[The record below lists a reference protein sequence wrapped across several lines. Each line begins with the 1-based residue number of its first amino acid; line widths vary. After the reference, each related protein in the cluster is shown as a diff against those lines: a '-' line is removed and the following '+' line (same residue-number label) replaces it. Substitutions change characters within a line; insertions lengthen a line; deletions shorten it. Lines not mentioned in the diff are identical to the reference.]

1 MMSKILHALAIS
13 SILAV
18 VILNV
23 PAGPVWAEEQ
33 LTTSTQVEADSRI
46 ISLLNKIET
55 ALVKSPDVQVDEVS
69 RMLVAAQSLLPSA
82 SAQVRSQMQD
92 FPARLKKHADEDH
105 DDGVRGITLTA
116 FADVISHFFGD
127 PSEATRP
134 EPAPVQPPIA
144 LTPAPAKQEA
154 SETTR
159 PEPAPVQPSVALT
172 PAPAKQEASETTRPE
187 PAPVQPSVAL
197 TPAPAKQEASETT
210 RPEPAPVQ
218 PSVALTPAPA
228 KQEAKSP
235 VASSTERTLL
245 ERGDA
250 MLRLGDVSAARMLFV
265 RAAELGIGIAALKV
279 ADTYDPAFLAE
290 HNLRGIKA
298 DPVEAETWYRK
309 AQAMGEPQAEEHLKS
324 LERRRL
330 LATH

>member
-172 PAPAKQEASETTRPE
+172 PAPAKQEA
-187 PAPVQPSVAL
+187 
-197 TPAPAKQEASETT
+197 
-210 RPEPAPVQ
+210 
-218 PSVALTPAPA
+218 
-228 KQEAKSP
+228 KSP

>member
-1 MMSKILHALAIS
+1 MSKILHALAIS
-13 SILAV
+13 LILAV

-23 PAGPVWAEEQ
+23 PAGPVWGEEQ

-55 ALVKSPDVQVDEVS
+55 ALVKSPDVQVGEVS
-69 RMLVAAQSLLPSA
+69 RMLVAAQTLLPSA

-92 FPARLKKHADEDH
+92 FPARLRKHAGEDH
-105 DDGVRGITLTA
+105 DDVVRGITLTA
-116 FADVISHFFGD
+116 FADSISQIFND

-134 EPAPVQPPIA
+134 EPAPVQPPID
-144 LTPAPAKQEA
+144 
-154 SETTR
+154 
-159 PEPAPVQPSVALT
+159 
-172 PAPAKQEASETTRPE
+172 
-187 PAPVQPSVAL
+187 
-197 TPAPAKQEASETT
+197 
-210 RPEPAPVQ
+210 
-218 PSVALTPAPA
+218 LTPAPA

-235 VASSTERTLL
+235 VASSTERALL